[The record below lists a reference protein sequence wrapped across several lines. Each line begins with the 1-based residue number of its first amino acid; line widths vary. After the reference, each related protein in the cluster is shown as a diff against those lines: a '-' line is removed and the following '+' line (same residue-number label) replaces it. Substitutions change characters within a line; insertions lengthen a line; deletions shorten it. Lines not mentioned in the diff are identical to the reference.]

1 LRDHPNK
8 LEQDYP
14 SDRLEIIVIS
24 DGSTDGT
31 DDIVR
36 EFSSQKVRL
45 IRREQREGKAAGL
58 NEGVRHASGEI
69 LVFSDANSLFAPD
82 AIRRMMENFADPE
95 IGYVT
100 GKLAYKIRS
109 DGIAGSGCNAY
120 MKYENA
126 LRTLRRE
133 PARIIGVMA
142 EWRHPSGT
150 IQGCPAAAHY
160 GFCIAIAGHQHET
173 SSRLRRTGEFLGGRE
188 Q

>member
-1 LRDHPNK
+1 VTVLIPAYNEAQNIAATIQNK

-69 LVFSDANSLFAPD
+69 LVSAMPTRSSLRMPFA
-82 AIRRMMENFADPE
+82 
-95 IGYVT
+95 G
-100 GKLAYKIRS
+100 
-109 DGIAGSGCNAY
+109 
-120 MKYENA
+120 
-126 LRTLRRE
+126 
-133 PARIIGVMA
+133 
-142 EWRHPSGT
+142 
-150 IQGCPAAAHY
+150 
-160 GFCIAIAGHQHET
+160 
-173 SSRLRRTGEFLGGRE
+173 
-188 Q
+188 